1 MKQWRLFLGSQR
13 KLRFSSCCLTCFLR
27 GLQIN
32 HGMQSVLPL
41 PGRNLVTPYLY
52 LILRSWGQFVT
63 SQIRNNLRKGSL
75 LDEISPNWDTPAGE
89 EGPNPSFSTLP
100 LPNSTPS
107 RPPGRGNLAI
117 RLWGK

>member
-41 PGRNLVTPYLY
+41 PGRNLVTPL
-52 LILRSWGQFVT
+52 
-63 SQIRNNLRKGSL
+63 SL
-75 LDEISPNWDTPAGE
+75 FDITLLGPICYKPNT
-89 EGPNPSFSTLP
+89 
-100 LPNSTPS
+100 
-107 RPPGRGNLAI
+107 
-117 RLWGK
+117 K